1 MSFGPPEL
9 LVSLLGIRPGM
20 NVSVRN
26 APKGFLEA
34 LGALPDGAALV
45 EQSKTGIDLMILF
58 ALQKLALVEHLSRA
72 VQQMNLT
79 GSIWVVIP
87 SAETPFSPSEHFLR
101 MAGFELGLEDNRRL
115 LLGTDWLA
123 LRLVRRKGGTRIE
136 KPQAEA

>member
-1 MSFGPPEL
+1 MSFGPPEM

-20 NVSVRN
+20 NVTIRN
-26 APKGFLEA
+26 APKGFSDA
-34 LGALPDGAALV
+34 LGALPEGAALV
-45 EQSKTGIDLMILF
+45 EQSKTGIDLTILF
-58 ALQKLALVEHLSRA
+58 ALQKLALVEHLTRA

-87 SAETPFSPSEHFLR
+87 ASETPFSPSEHFVR

-115 LLGTDWLA
+115 LLGSDWVA
-123 LRLVRRKGGTRIE
+123 LRLVRRKGGTRLE